1 MKNIIFHTRALC
13 LCAALTQTLRN
24 FSSLNAA
31 KGSAEVRNIMQ
42 LFYEYGIDIGYV
54 VIGMAAVILIMLIM
68 LIVSMARNANMRKKY
83 KVFMDGESGKNLEK
97 AILDKFASIDTLEAN
112 VEDIYGQIKAM
123 NGQLVTA
130 YQKIGLVKYDAF
142 KEIGGKLSFVLVLLT
157 AENNGFIL
165 NSMHSS
171 KEGCY
176 TYTKEVVNGEAFVI
190 LSEEEQQ
197 ALEEAKSNTSLKKL
211 VEGR

>member
-1 MKNIIFHTRALC
+1 MW
-13 LCAALTQTLRN
+13 
-24 FSSLNAA
+24 
-31 KGSAEVRNIMQ
+31 
-42 LFYEYGIDIGYV
+42 LFEEFGIDLGYV
-54 VIGMAAVILIMLIM
+54 VLGMAGVILIMLIL
-68 LIVSMARNANMRKKY
+68 LIITMAKNASMRKKY
-83 KVFMDGESGKNLEK
+83 RIFMDGESGKNLEK
-97 AILDKFASIDTLEAN
+97 SILDKFASIDSLEAN
-112 VEDIYGQIKAM
+112 VEDIYSKITAI

-165 NSMHSS
+165 NSMHST

-176 TYTKEVVNGEAFVI
+176 TYAKEVVNGEAFVI
-190 LSEEEQQ
+190 LSEEEHQ

-211 VEGR
+211 AEGR

>member
-1 MKNIIFHTRALC
+1 
-13 LCAALTQTLRN
+13 
-24 FSSLNAA
+24 
-31 KGSAEVRNIMQ
+31 MQ
-42 LFYEYGIDIGYV
+42 LLNEFGIDLGYV
-54 VIGMAAVILIMLIM
+54 VIGMAGVMIIMLIM
-68 LIVSMARNANMRKKY
+68 LIVTMAKNASLKKKY
-83 KVFMDGESGKNLEK
+83 KIFMDGENGKNLEK
-97 AILDKFASIDTLEAN
+97 AILDKFAAIDSLEEN
-112 VEDIYGQIKAM
+112 VDEIYKSIKAI

-165 NSMHSS
+165 NSMHST

-176 TYTKEVVNGEAFVI
+176 TYAKEVVNGEAFVI

-197 ALEEAKSNTSLKKL
+197 ALEEAKANVSLKRI
-211 VEGR
+211 VEDR

>member
-1 MKNIIFHTRALC
+1 
-13 LCAALTQTLRN
+13 
-24 FSSLNAA
+24 
-31 KGSAEVRNIMQ
+31 MQ
-42 LFYEYGIDIGYV
+42 LLNEFGIDIGYV
-54 VIGMAAVILIMLIM
+54 VIGMAGVIFIMLIM
-68 LIVSMARNANMRKKY
+68 LIVTMAKNASLRKKY
-83 KVFMDGESGKNLEK
+83 RTFMDGENGKNLEK
-97 AILDKFASIDTLEAN
+97 SILDKFAAIDTLENN
-112 VEDIYGQIKAM
+112 VDEIYASIKAI

-165 NSMHSS
+165 NSMHST

-176 TYTKEVVNGEAFVI
+176 TYSKEVVNGEAFVI

>member
-1 MKNIIFHTRALC
+1 
-13 LCAALTQTLRN
+13 
-24 FSSLNAA
+24 
-31 KGSAEVRNIMQ
+31 MQ
-42 LFYEYGIDIGYV
+42 LLNEFGIDIGYV
-54 VIGMAAVILIMLIM
+54 VIGMAGVIFIMLIM
-68 LIVSMARNANMRKKY
+68 LIVTMAKNASLRKKY
-83 KVFMDGESGKNLEK
+83 RIFMDGENGKNLEK
-97 AILDKFASIDTLEAN
+97 SILDKFAAIDTLENN
-112 VEDIYGQIKAM
+112 VDEIYASIKAI

-165 NSMHSS
+165 NSMHST

-176 TYTKEVVNGEAFVI
+176 TYSKEVVNGEAFVI

>member
-1 MKNIIFHTRALC
+1 
-13 LCAALTQTLRN
+13 
-24 FSSLNAA
+24 
-31 KGSAEVRNIMQ
+31 MQ
-42 LFYEYGIDIGYV
+42 LFNEFGIDIGYV
-54 VIGMAAVILIMLIM
+54 VIGMAGVIVIMLIL
-68 LIVSMARNANMRKKY
+68 LIITMAKNSNLRKKY
-83 KVFMDGESGKNLEK
+83 TIFMDGENGKNLEK
-97 AILDKFASIDTLEAN
+97 AILDKFAAIDTLEEN
-112 VEDIYGQIKAM
+112 VEDIYRQIKGI
-123 NGQLVTA
+123 NSQLITA

-165 NSMHSS
+165 NSMHST

-176 TYTKEVVNGEAFVI
+176 TYAKEVVNGEAFVI

-197 ALEEAKSNTSLKKL
+197 ALEEAKSNVSLKKL